1 MTLHLAQ
8 YIEKEMARIRRDED
22 ASQCS
27 DVQQNHL
34 PSKRRKLSDNHLK
47 PEAAENVGSD
57 PAGDVDMNSG
67 GRASRSRSNNNAAV
81 DADATVSENTPAA
94 SESMR
99 VTRSKAS

>member
-47 PEAAENVGSD
+47 PAAAENVG
-57 PAGDVDMNSG
+57 
-67 GRASRSRSNNNAAV
+67 
-81 DADATVSENTPAA
+81 
-94 SESMR
+94 
-99 VTRSKAS
+99 